1 MQKRDT
7 RFRLLIG
14 KLAILALSLTAS
26 LALAQSFGM
35 KQGLWEF
42 KSLKTVVDG
51 ADTSA
56 QLSAAQA
63 QMQQAMANLS
73 PEQRQQMEAMMKSRG
88 VGVAGGSPRQICV
101 SAAMAGSNKP
111 VVDPQGKCAP
121 ASVSRDGNKTRFE
134 FNCTSD
140 GRTTIGKGESTNSG
154 DTVTTV
160 MDATT
165 TDAKGQHTM
174 HSETEMTYLGSD
186 CQGVK
191 PLDAALGH

>member
-7 RFRLLIG
+7 RFRPLIG
-14 KLAILALSLTAS
+14 KLAVLTLSLTAS
-26 LALAQSFGM
+26 FALAQSFGM

-42 KSLKTVVDG
+42 KSLKTIVDG
-51 ADTSA
+51 TDNSA

-63 QMQQAMANLS
+63 QMQQAMASL
-73 PEQRQQMEAMMKSRG
+73 PPDKRQQMEAMMKSRG
-88 VGVAGGSPRQICV
+88 VAGGSARQICV
-101 SAAMAGSNKP
+101 SAAMAGSDKP

-134 FNCTSD
+134 INCTSD
-140 GRTTIGKGESTNSG
+140 GRTMVGKGESTNSG

-160 MDATT
+160 MDMTT

>member
-7 RFRLLIG
+7 RFRRLIS
-14 KLAILALSLTAS
+14 KLTVLTLSLTAS

-51 ADTSA
+51 NDTSA

-63 QMQQAMANLS
+63 QMQAAMASL
-73 PEQRQQMEAMMKSRG
+73 PPDKREQMEAMMKSRG
-88 VGVAGGSPRQICV
+88 LGGAGGGARQICV
-101 SAAMAGSNKP
+101 SAAMAGSDKP
-111 VVDPQGKCAP
+111 VVDPQGKCGP
-121 ASVSRDGNKTRFE
+121 ATISRDGNKTRFE
-134 FNCTSD
+134 INCTAD
-140 GRTTIGKGESTNSG
+140 GKTTIGKGESTNTG

-174 HSETEMTYLGSD
+174 HSETQMTYLGSD